1 MEKAV
6 KVFKA
11 LGDETRL
18 KILVIL
24 TKRNICAKGISR
36 HLGISEAA
44 VSQHLKV
51 LREADIIIGEKRGY
65 FVQYDIQDSTFS
77 IIINFIQEIINND
90 INYEGLH
97 MPMECMAECNIK
109 KNKCCQRNSN

>member
-1 MEKAV
+1 MKKAV
-6 KVFKA
+6 RIFKA

-24 TKRNICAKGISR
+24 TKRKICAKGIAK

-65 FVQYDIQDSTFS
+65 FVQYNIQDSTFS
-77 IIINFIQEIINND
+77 IITSFIQEIINKD
-90 INYEGLH
+90 INCEGLH
-97 MPMECMAECNIK
+97 IPMECMAECNIK